1 MPDSPNILNYEARG
15 PNALQGGER
24 VLWEQPANSRP
35 PSIYRLTNHRVMQVW
50 SSAKKRPNIANLESL
65 HRFEIRESNWHTGTC
80 TLRFGLGDLRFEKIE
95 SATDPAAFLLR

>member
-35 PSIYRLTNHRVMQVW
+35 PSIYRLTNDRVMQVW
-50 SSAKKRPNIANLESL
+50 SSAKKRPNIANLEIL
-65 HRFEIRESNWHTGTC
+65 RRFEMRDSNWHTGSC
-80 TLRFGLGDLRFEKIE
+80 ALGSGLGPPPFEKIK
-95 SATDPAAFLLR
+95 SATAPAAFLLR